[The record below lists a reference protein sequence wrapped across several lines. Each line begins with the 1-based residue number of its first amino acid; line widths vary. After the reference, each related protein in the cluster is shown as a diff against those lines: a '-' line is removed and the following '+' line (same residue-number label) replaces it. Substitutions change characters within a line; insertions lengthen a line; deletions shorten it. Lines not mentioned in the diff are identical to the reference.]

1 MRRLNDREFQAELRR
16 IHKDNDYKE
25 KNKILQ
31 EERDKY
37 KKEIKLPSTTKLIA
51 VYLFTMLNVV
61 LIYAMVVMFLFH
73 DLTYLGVLITDI
85 AAQILTFIIY
95 SAKSLKEN
103 SKNGIT
109 YELAML
115 EKQNELNGNIDE
127 DVSG

>member
-16 IHKDNDYKE
+16 INKDNDYKE

>member
-1 MRRLNDREFQAELRR
+1 MKRLNDREFQAELRR